1 MNNYINA
8 NVKLQEI
15 IAIIQKSFEIIKTSK
30 KNIKFFKNDGSI
42 ITQADIDVDNYIC
55 SKLRDFD
62 KDTLVISEEKK
73 LEKNFFFK

>member
-30 KNIKFFKNDGSI
+30 KILNF
-42 ITQADIDVDNYIC
+42 
-55 SKLRDFD
+55 SKMMGQ
-62 KDTLVISEEKK
+62 S
-73 LEKNFFFK
+73 